1 MTFYDF
7 LQCVTWCAASIL
19 LACIINPFVF
29 LVVAP
34 LLAGFVRLRRFFLK
48 TSREVKRLDA
58 VSRSPI
64 YSSLSETLAG
74 LVAVRAFGQA
84 GNFQR
89 RFLGR
94 LDKNTRSYFAFIC
107 TSRWLGYRLDAMS
120 FLLLAACTLL
130 AAAAYESSGSGND
143 DNGDADDDSSGSG
156 GGGGSGDGGGYGGGD
171 EGGMHLTYTPT
182 VQRPG
187 CPAVTV
193 WSM

>member
-74 LVAVRAFGQA
+74 LVAVRAFVCRWPRARLFAATDDGA
-84 GNFQR
+84 YS
-89 RFLGR
+89 LLASEYATR
-94 LDKNTRSYFAFIC
+94 LDPQFHYDK
-107 TSRWLGYRLDAMS
+107 
-120 FLLLAACTLL
+120 
-130 AAAAYESSGSGND
+130 
-143 DNGDADDDSSGSG
+143 
-156 GGGGSGDGGGYGGGD
+156 
-171 EGGMHLTYTPT
+171 
-182 VQRPG
+182 
-187 CPAVTV
+187 AVARV
-193 WSM
+193 LPKLS